1 VWWTNR
7 HWLWW
12 NCASRWQRQQFG
24 FVLDPAGNER
34 RGVHLTLKVTGR
46 VARGTPAIFSIS
58 TVQGFL
64 SVRNLTFAGTIS
76 SHVLALNFNSGIGEV
91 KATLNHGDL
100 FIPVSG
106 IPVVKGL
113 FPGPTKSF
121 MKVESDV
128 RKSADHLELVHI
140 ANVVSEDLAA
150 VESLSSR
157 LATFGPYVL
166 SVEPLMIQQ
175 DICPF
180 PMYHRSR
187 QLHSEIQLVGPVWIE
202 PTTKEL

>member
-1 VWWTNR
+1 
-7 HWLWW
+7 
-12 NCASRWQRQQFG
+12 
-24 FVLDPAGNER
+24 
-34 RGVHLTLKVTGR
+34 
-46 VARGTPAIFSIS
+46 
-58 TVQGFL
+58 
-64 SVRNLTFAGTIS
+64 
-76 SHVLALNFNSGIGEV
+76 
-91 KATLNHGDL
+91 
-100 FIPVSG
+100 
-106 IPVVKGL
+106 
-113 FPGPTKSF
+113 

-128 RKSADHLELVHI
+128 RKSADHLEFVHI
-140 ANVVSEDLAA
+140 ASVGSEDLAA